1 MEDNILRGGAEIQAG
16 LELIPQIHLVSHF
29 SCVIFLLSHFSEL
42 KVENSALLLIF
53 CLVLAAGQTGLRAL
67 LPRQLGQTCSSQISS
82 NSTKITAN
90 TETAMMSMPGS
101 QTKVATIFRT

>member
-29 SCVIFLLSHFSEL
+29 SCVIFLVSHFSEL
-42 KVENSALLLIF
+42 KVKNSVLMLMF

-67 LPRQLGQTCSSQISS
+67 LPRQLLDRPARLRFGQTQP
-82 NSTKITAN
+82 K
-90 TETAMMSMPGS
+90 
-101 QTKVATIFRT
+101 